1 MKKPKLLLLLIF
13 LMFFQAI
20 SGLAGGFGLTF
31 SPNGKSIQIPLSML
45 ENTPFNNFLIPG
57 LFLLI
62 FLGVFPT
69 LLGYMMLKEPNWD
82 WANKFNVYK
91 KYHYLWTYS
100 LYLGLM
106 LILWIN
112 IQMYMVGGGN
122 ILQFI
127 YGMLGTLIIIIALSP
142 QVMNYYEK

>member
-1 MKKPKLLLLLIF
+1 MKKPKLLLILIF
-13 LMFFQAI
+13 LVFFQAI

-31 SPNGKSIQIPLSML
+31 SPSGESIQMPLSL
-45 ENTPFNNFLIPG
+45 LDNTPFTNFFIPG

-62 FLGVFPT
+62 FLGVFPI
-69 LLGYMMLKEPNWD
+69 LLGYAMVKEPNWN

-112 IQMYMVGGGN
+112 IQMYMLGGGN

-142 QVMNYYEK
+142 QVMNFYEK

>member
-13 LMFFQAI
+13 LVFFQAI
-20 SGLAGGFGLTF
+20 SGLAGGLGLTF
-31 SPNGKSIQIPLSML
+31 SPSGKSIQMPLSVL
-45 ENTPFNNFLIPG
+45 ENTPFTNFLIPG

-69 LLGYMMLKEPNWD
+69 LLSYAMVKEPNWN

>member
-1 MKKPKLLLLLIF
+1 
-13 LMFFQAI
+13 MFFQAI
-20 SGLAGGFGLTF
+20 SGLAGGIGLTF
-31 SPNGKSIQIPLSML
+31 SPNGKSIQMPLSML

-69 LLGYMMLKEPNWD
+69 LLGYAMVKEPNWN
-82 WANKFNVYK
+82 WANKLNVHK
-91 KYHYLWTYS
+91 KYHFLWTYS
-100 LYLGLM
+100 LYLGIM

-127 YGMLGTLIIIIALSP
+127 YGMLGTLILIVALSP
-142 QVMNYYEK
+142 QVMDYYKK